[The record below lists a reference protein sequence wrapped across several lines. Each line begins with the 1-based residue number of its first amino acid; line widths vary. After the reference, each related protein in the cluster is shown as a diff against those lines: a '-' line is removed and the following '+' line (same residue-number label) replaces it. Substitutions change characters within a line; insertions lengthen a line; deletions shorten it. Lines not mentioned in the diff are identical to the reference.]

1 MATGVESG
9 TIREA
14 PHAVVIGSR
23 RYGCAID
30 NPIARKQESRL
41 MSLIPIIGLG
51 WLLLCAISAAS
62 LVLVPP
68 VVLVACLMGKDVWSI
83 LTRGRLQFAFLA
95 YLGSAPVPAVFT
107 FLLELGATAGNAGG
121 VASDSEIQWNERFFF
136 VFVAAAAVSGL
147 LLLLRPKDRQAAN
160 VEPPPAAR

>member
-1 MATGVESG
+1 
-9 TIREA
+9 
-14 PHAVVIGSR
+14 
-23 RYGCAID
+23 
-30 NPIARKQESRL
+30 